1 LWGRP
6 PIPRKAPV
14 HLGGVGWDAP
24 TAVTHLCD
32 TRLTITAA
40 GQDMRSDVE
49 FILPKLA
56 EVTAALEAL
65 AREKVRVGR

>member
-1 LWGRP
+1 
-6 PIPRKAPV
+6 
-14 HLGGVGWDAP
+14 VGWDAP
-24 TAVTHLCD
+24 TAVTHLCGA
-32 TRLTITAA
+32 AA

>member
-1 LWGRP
+1 
-6 PIPRKAPV
+6 
-14 HLGGVGWDAP
+14 VGWDAP

-32 TRLTITAA
+32 TRLTIAAA